1 MSQDN
6 SVKMDINPSNGKD
19 QNIVQ
24 STDSIEAKRSASTSA
39 EVVNASGHKQE
50 LERNFSLISI
60 CAIGITTGNSWTAMG
75 GSINVAIYNGGPPG
89 VIYEFIA
96 VAICYWFVA
105 ASIAELASAMPSA
118 AGVYHWATITAGRY
132 GRPVGWFA
140 GYWNCFAWVFGAA
153 SMASILANQT
163 VSMYMLFHP
172 DLEPQS
178 WHVFVSYIICS
189 WICCCIVLFAN
200 RALPAISNVGMF
212 LIIGGVFVTIL
223 VCVIMPHVNGREY
236 ASNNFVWK
244 DWENQT
250 GYSNNSFVF
259 VAGMLNGA
267 YSVGNPDITSH
278 VAEEIPKPSRN
289 IPKAVLAQTAV
300 GFVTAITYMVA
311 LLYSISDLSLVL
323 DDKSTFP
330 LAEIYRQATGSRGGA
345 LGLLLVVFLPTFATC
360 IGCYITA
367 GRTLWTLSRDNAT
380 PFSGWLSHVSDRF
393 HNPFNATFTCGCI
406 VTVLGC
412 IYVGSTTAFSALV
425 GSFVQL
431 SSLSY
436 IAAILP
442 HLLSG
447 RSAFRPGYFFMRGW
461 VGFVVNTAACLYM
474 MAFIVIF
481 SFPFSLP
488 VEGQDMNYT
497 SLITWG
503 LTIFVGI
510 WWLIRRGNYVG
521 PKAIPLGDV
530 MLAKDA
536 Q

>member
-1 MSQDN
+1 
-6 SVKMDINPSNGKD
+6 
-19 QNIVQ
+19 
-24 STDSIEAKRSASTSA
+24 
-39 EVVNASGHKQE
+39 
-50 LERNFSLISI
+50 
-60 CAIGITTGNSWTAMG
+60 
-75 GSINVAIYNGGPPG
+75 
-89 VIYEFIA
+89 
-96 VAICYWFVA
+96 
-105 ASIAELASAMPSA
+105 
-118 AGVYHWATITAGRY
+118 
-132 GRPVGWFA
+132 
-140 GYWNCFAWVFGAA
+140 
-153 SMASILANQT
+153 MASILANQT

-278 VAEEIPKPSRN
+278 VAEEIPKYVSPAQPPPLPKFAGYIHLYIIYLYGLYLHTNQTLKSTRPSRN